1 MQKSLKISSF
11 KEKFAAFSMKATDS
25 KDLVKINQI
34 LPIMQEYFGKS
45 MNLACIKL
53 MAYMLHALCV
63 VQTVSLHK
71 LASAMPTSVERDS
84 NLRRIQRFI
93 ANYALNLDLVA
104 RMIFSLL
111 PVKDGLVLSMDRTN
125 WKFGEFNINILT
137 LGITYKGIAFP
148 LLFCLLDKRG
158 NSNWEE
164 RKDIIERFFRLFGHD
179 CTDCLVADRE
189 FIGKEWIGW
198 LNDNRIR
205 YYIRIRQDVWVVK
218 PSTGERIR
226 AWWLFNSL
234 KVGQEKFYNKL
245 FLHKGQYVYL
255 AGSRIKNSDGIP
267 ELQILLCFN
276 RPEDG
281 VATYKKRWEIET
293 AFRAMKSS
301 GFNIEDTHL
310 RDRERIARLFAIV
323 CIAFVW
329 AYLVGEHKDIY
340 VKPIKILK
348 HGRRAKSLV
357 KYGLEEISNVLFR
370 PTYTPKFDVFK
381 ILSCT

>member
-1 MQKSLKISSF
+1 MTKIIILLFKYLIINRFYLQKSLKDSGF
-11 KEKFAAFSMKATDS
+11 KEKLAAFSMKTTNS
-25 KDLVKINQI
+25 KDLVKVNQI
-34 LPIMQEYFGKS
+34 LPIMQEYFGNS
-45 MNLACIKL
+45 MNLARIKL

-63 VQTVSLHK
+63 VQAVSLHK

-111 PVKDGLVLSMDRTN
+111 PVK
-125 WKFGEFNINILT
+125 
-137 LGITYKGIAFP
+137 
-148 LLFCLLDKRG
+148 
-158 NSNWEE
+158 
-164 RKDIIERFFRLFGHD
+164 
-179 CTDCLVADRE
+179 
-189 FIGKEWIGW
+189 
-198 LNDNRIR
+198 
-205 YYIRIRQDVWVVK
+205 

-226 AWWLFNSL
+226 TWWLFNSL
-234 KVGQEKFYNKL
+234 KVGQEKFYYKL

-255 AGSRIKNSDGIP
+255 AGSRIKNSEGIP
-267 ELQILLCFN
+267 ELQILICFN

-310 RDRERIARLFAIV
+310 RDRARIARLFAMV
-323 CIAFVW
+323 CMALVW

-381 ILSCT
+381 FLSCT